1 MNTLFPVSRG
11 RYNYLSV
18 VLLTFLLIMNGLQ
31 LASASAEES
40 EPSPAC
46 VTHLTRDVAPG
57 DDTCSA
63 ELQRASRKKLRK
75 YCTGEPLANNER
87 TKKLILEQIEKFKV
101 ACRCEDICSQY
112 K

>member
-1 MNTLFPVSRG
+1 MNTLLPVSIG
-11 RYNYLSV
+11 RYNYLLV
-18 VLLTFLLIMNGLQ
+18 ILLTSLFIMSGLL

-46 VTHLTRDVAPG
+46 VTHLTRDVASG

-63 ELQRASRKKLRK
+63 SLQRASRKTLRK

-87 TKKLILEQIEKFKV
+87 TKNLILEKIENFS
-101 ACRCEDICSQY
+101 E
-112 K
+112 

>member
-1 MNTLFPVSRG
+1 MNTFLPVSIG

-18 VLLTFLLIMNGLQ
+18 ILLTFLFIMSGLL

-57 DDTCSA
+57 DDICSA
-63 ELQRASRKKLRK
+63 ELQRASRKALRK
-75 YCTGEPLANNER
+75 YCKGEPLANNER

-101 ACRCEDICSQY
+101 ACRCDDICSQY